1 MIEGAGGVAIA
12 MRLAERMSAALGVL
26 EEIAGPAC
34 ARSSPIY
41 DI

>member
-12 MRLAERMSAALGVL
+12 MRLAERKGVALRVPD
-26 EEIAGPAC
+26 EIAGPGR
-34 ARSSPIY
+34 ARSSRIY

>member
-12 MRLAERMSAALGVL
+12 MWFAEGVSASVGVPDD
-26 EEIAGPAC
+26 IAPGR
-34 ARSSPIY
+34 ARSSRIY

>member
-12 MRLAERMSAALGVL
+12 MRFAEGVGAAVGVPDN
-26 EEIAGPAC
+26 IAGRGR
-34 ARSSPIY
+34 ARSSRIY